1 MLREKVLGGE
11 GGGLDPSDAM
21 CLLLRFNFAKKLGPS
36 GSDAYELTPRKS
48 TVQPDN
54 RVYYLQNDKECKN
67 KLFIIR
73 TTYSNT
79 TCLASAT
86 FL

>member
-1 MLREKVLGGE
+1 MLGGRE
-11 GGGLDPSDAM
+11 GGLDPSDAM

-36 GSDAYELTPRKS
+36 GSDAYELTPRFRKS